1 MPRVNTEDLID
12 ANDVAALIGLAH
24 RNTVSQYLH
33 KYPDMPRPV
42 IDLGGSRARLW
53 LRPEIEAWLIRRGP
67 VRRGRP
73 KGSTVSS
80 EGNGPPFGGTGG
92 SKGGPKPRTTRPSPQ
107 GSVPAVAQPGD
118 GQINSSS
125 THVRSAPRRSSRQSA
140 PPN

>member
-12 ANDVAALIGLAH
+12 ANDVARMLGLAH

-53 LRPEIEAWLIRRGP
+53 IRQDIERYIKRRGP

-73 KGSTVSS
+73 RGSTNPL
-80 EGNGPPFGGTGG
+80 EDNRPPLGGG
-92 SKGGPKPRTTRPSPQ
+92 RQQ
-107 GSVPAVAQPGD
+107 GVAGHHAGKCHRDAQPALATSQTAKTD
-118 GQINSSS
+118 YASPHRHMS
-125 THVRSAPRRSSRQSA
+125 
-140 PPN
+140 